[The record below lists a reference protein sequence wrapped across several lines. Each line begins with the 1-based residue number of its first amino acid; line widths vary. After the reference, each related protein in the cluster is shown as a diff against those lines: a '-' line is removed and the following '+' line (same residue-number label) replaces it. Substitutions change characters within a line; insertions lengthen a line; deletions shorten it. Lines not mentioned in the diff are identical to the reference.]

1 LKSERLE
8 SQRDILGYTL
18 QDRIGTG
25 GFGEVWSAVA
35 PGGLSKALKIIYGF
49 HDEKRAQS
57 ELKALDRVKALRHP
71 FLLSLERIEV
81 FEGQLVVV
89 SELADKS
96 LAEAFDE
103 YTAKGQLGIPRAL
116 VLRYL
121 RGVAEALDYMREEHA
136 LQHLDIKPENLLLV
150 GDHVKVAD
158 FGLIKD
164 LGAGSH
170 SLMSGMTPAYAA
182 PELFDGCPGMHSDQ
196 YSLAIVYQEML
207 TGTRPYPGNTPAQL
221 AAQHLHGKPNLRQL
235 PKGDQLIVAKSLSK
249 DPALRYSNCRD
260 FINELVNKKRT
271 VKKSIRRSDIHLDV
285 DSNTMT
291 LPGSNNSK
299 QVTPTLSGMGL
310 PYKGTALKSLGPP
323 DCDPQ
328 QAKLR
333 PTLVV
338 TVGATA
344 NRIAHKLKKQIG
356 CRHGDLSNLPS
367 TEILAIDTDRQA
379 LNELCAIGVNG
390 ALGVSEVIDVPLRKP
405 EVYRDRTHS
414 LLSWLGRR
422 WIYNVPRSLQTEG
435 LRPLGR
441 LAFAD
446 HFDMICNRIQESLR
460 KIMAVENLAKSAD
473 KLNMDPGEL
482 APRVFLVTSISG
494 GVGSGMALD
503 LAYTIKL
510 LMNESNIASS
520 TLSGILLH
528 STCKQK
534 RDPTLSTANT
544 ISFLTE
550 MRHFVEGGFTG
561 DPTIGLPDFEN
572 EPPFDFTY
580 FNDLGH
586 DLRSSEFDLNLDQV
600 AEYLYLSS
608 TSRCAEFFDKCRD
621 IESEFDHFSL
631 RTFGMSSTGPGNSK
645 TGQDAVSRVASGLVS
660 RWLGGD
666 RSRQFNANEFV
677 DRQIENAGLGESQLV
692 DRISVITEDVF
703 EGKIGTIVSDA
714 KEMILATSVDARVTI
729 QEFLDGIF
737 GVADALND
745 EVTGLEVCHE
755 MQELTQQMAAK
766 DAELL
771 QAEIYKMVS
780 SQELNIFK
788 AQQSIDCLL
797 ARLDGIQ
804 VKLKH
809 SIRKHRSDL
818 GIKRNE
824 LRPFSDERARAS
836 QEFEVRFEQ
845 AVNAYCDARCTE
857 FYRRFTTSYYR
868 TVVRELG
875 STQEMINKF
884 RIKLEKIQVDFES
897 IEEVEEVERTDDFN
911 MNQIYSESI
920 NRDLDQQILKTE
932 LQVYQSLIRDWGDY
946 VSVFNDASLMRN
958 QLPQQ
963 IRSSA
968 QRVLTNAYKKVSLD
982 DVVQKENIGPEQ
994 LVKWVK
1000 DRIREARPEVDDC
1013 GGTCRLMVGMPA
1025 LSGESMLPRIL
1036 ENKFK
1041 LKNCAVNGTQG
1052 NFVLCF
1058 EGEDVPLANVAFRL
1072 LESQPDA
1079 PELVRRINT
1088 RNDIDWSTLD
1098 ELL

>member
-1 LKSERLE
+1 
-8 SQRDILGYTL
+8 
-18 QDRIGTG
+18 
-25 GFGEVWSAVA
+25 
-35 PGGLSKALKIIYGF
+35 
-49 HDEKRAQS
+49 
-57 ELKALDRVKALRHP
+57 
-71 FLLSLERIEV
+71 
-81 FEGQLVVV
+81 
-89 SELADKS
+89 
-96 LAEAFDE
+96 
-103 YTAKGQLGIPRAL
+103 
-116 VLRYL
+116 
-121 RGVAEALDYMREEHA
+121 
-136 LQHLDIKPENLLLV
+136 
-150 GDHVKVAD
+150 
-158 FGLIKD
+158 
-164 LGAGSH
+164 
-170 SLMSGMTPAYAA
+170 
-182 PELFDGCPGMHSDQ
+182 
-196 YSLAIVYQEML
+196 
-207 TGTRPYPGNTPAQL
+207 
-221 AAQHLHGKPNLRQL
+221 
-235 PKGDQLIVAKSLSK
+235 
-249 DPALRYSNCRD
+249 
-260 FINELVNKKRT
+260 
-271 VKKSIRRSDIHLDV
+271 
-285 DSNTMT
+285 
-291 LPGSNNSK
+291 
-299 QVTPTLSGMGL
+299 
-310 PYKGTALKSLGPP
+310 
-323 DCDPQ
+323 
-328 QAKLR
+328 
-333 PTLVV
+333 
-338 TVGATA
+338 
-344 NRIAHKLKKQIG
+344 
-356 CRHGDLSNLPS
+356 
-367 TEILAIDTDRQA
+367 
-379 LNELCAIGVNG
+379 
-390 ALGVSEVIDVPLRKP
+390 
-405 EVYRDRTHS
+405 
-414 LLSWLGRR
+414 
-422 WIYNVPRSLQTEG
+422 
-435 LRPLGR
+435 
-441 LAFAD
+441 
-446 HFDMICNRIQESLR
+446 
-460 KIMAVENLAKSAD
+460 
-473 KLNMDPGEL
+473 
-482 APRVFLVTSISG
+482 
-494 GVGSGMALD
+494 
-503 LAYTIKL
+503 
-510 LMNESNIASS
+510 
-520 TLSGILLH
+520 
-528 STCKQK
+528 
-534 RDPTLSTANT
+534 
-544 ISFLTE
+544 
-550 MRHFVEGGFTG
+550 
-561 DPTIGLPDFEN
+561 
-572 EPPFDFTY
+572 
-580 FNDLGH
+580 
-586 DLRSSEFDLNLDQV
+586 
-600 AEYLYLSS
+600 
-608 TSRCAEFFDKCRD
+608 
-621 IESEFDHFSL
+621 
-631 RTFGMSSTGPGNSK
+631 
-645 TGQDAVSRVASGLVS
+645 
-660 RWLGGD
+660 LGGD